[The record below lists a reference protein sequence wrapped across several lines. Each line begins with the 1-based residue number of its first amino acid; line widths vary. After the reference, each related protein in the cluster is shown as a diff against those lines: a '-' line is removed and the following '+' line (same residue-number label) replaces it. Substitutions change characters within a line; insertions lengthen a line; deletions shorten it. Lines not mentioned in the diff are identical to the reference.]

1 MATPLASRP
10 SYPNLNVIAS
20 LKVISFL
27 ALLNGESSAA
37 ADLHDAGVKDGFFY
51 LDLRN
56 PQTQMLLDEVEKL
69 YDVAEN
75 IFRLPLEHKLKYDA
89 DKIGPAKI
97 DGSASSS
104 CFT

>member
-1 MATPLASRP
+1 MAAPLASRVN
-10 SYPNLNVIAS
+10 YPNLNVIAS
-20 LKVISFL
+20 LKELSFL
-27 ALLNGESSAA
+27 ALLNGESSAI

-56 PQTQMLLDEVEKL
+56 PQTQIILDEVEKL

-75 IFRLPLEHKLKYDA
+75 IFHLPLEHKLKYDV

-97 DGSASSS
+97 DGSDS
-104 CFT
+104 